1 MNCLFFKVLA
11 SPFAVGV
18 LTLKPPWAFV
28 SLFFYYL
35 TGKTMQNIFDAIASQ
50 EVGTSPDQ

>member
-35 TGKTMQNIFDAIASQ
+35 TGKTIQNIFDAIASQ